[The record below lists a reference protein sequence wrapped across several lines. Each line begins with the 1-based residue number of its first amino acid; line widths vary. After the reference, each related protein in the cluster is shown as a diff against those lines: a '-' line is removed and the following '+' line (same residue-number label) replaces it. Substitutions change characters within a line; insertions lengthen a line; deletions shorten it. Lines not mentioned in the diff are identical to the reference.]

1 MQKGVVGARSV
12 KWLSKIIVSS
22 KESSSFW
29 QQNDYKLL
37 SPSIK
42 NLKEADFSVKK
53 AFALFMVVY
62 FFRFKTNLLEI

>member
-1 MQKGVVGARSV
+1 LNIKIGVVGARSV
-12 KWLSKIIVSS
+12 KWLSKIVVSS

-42 NLKEADFSVKK
+42 NLKEADFSVK
-53 AFALFMVVY
+53 LQQY
-62 FFRFKTNLLEI
+62 FFGLFSNF

>member
-1 MQKGVVGARSV
+1 LNTKIGVVGARSV
-12 KWLSKIIVSS
+12 KWLSKIVVSS

-42 NLKEADFSVKK
+42 NLKEADFSVKLQQY
-53 AFALFMVVY
+53 FLVY
-62 FFRFKTNLLEI
+62 FQIFR